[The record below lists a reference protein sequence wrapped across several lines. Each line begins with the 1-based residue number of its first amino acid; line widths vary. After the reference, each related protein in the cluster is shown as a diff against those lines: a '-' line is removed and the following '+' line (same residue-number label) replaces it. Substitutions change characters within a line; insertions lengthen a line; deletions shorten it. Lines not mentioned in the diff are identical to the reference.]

1 MKRVLVTSVAAIV
14 GGSEKG
20 FLTSIPL
27 LQRKGYDFIFIFP
40 EKGPAID
47 EYRKIGVK
55 CIVVEDK
62 GRITVKKLT
71 SIIHKYNID
80 LIHNNHINMEAAEAA
95 RGASKALG
103 TPQLFHLHGKIS
115 YNLEGYP
122 PRLIRKRVSSVC
134 ELSDFVIGVS
144 EFITN
149 QLNGFI
155 DSSKLKCL
163 YSGVPITKT
172 LLPKQIVKDRAKM
185 IGMVAHFYPLKQ
197 HEDFIM
203 AAKYLLDKGYNA
215 NFFIAGNVWMNDLSQ
230 ECYLANLKNLIKTL
244 GLQNHF
250 TIYQGLKDI
259 THLYQSMDIF
269 VLPSV
274 DEGFS
279 RAILEAMQFAI
290 PVVVTN
296 SGGNPEAVTHRKNG
310 FLVPAKEPKKIA
322 QTIIKLL
329 KDENLVYKIG
339 QNARSTV
346 KKHFTLDRFAKE
358 LASVYNSLI

>member
-1 MKRVLVTSVAAIV
+1 MNHVLVTSVAAIV

-20 FLTSIPL
+20 FLTTIPL
-27 LQRKGYDFIFIFP
+27 LRKEGYDFIFVVP
-40 EKGPAID
+40 EKGPAIS
-47 EYRKIGVK
+47 EYKKIGVK
-55 CIVVEDK
+55 CIVVKDEGK
-62 GRITVKKLT
+62 RKVNKLA

-80 LIHNNHINMEAAEAA
+80 LLHSNNAVATEPGEAAKVS
-95 RGASKALG
+95 GIPHL
-103 TPQLFHLHGKIS
+103 LHLHGKLTYS
-115 YNLEGYP
+115 FEGLSLKFM
-122 PRLIRKRVSSVC
+122 RERVSSVC
-134 ELSDFVIGVS
+134 ALSDFAIGVS
-144 EFITN
+144 QFVTS
-149 QLNGFI
+149 QLKSFM
-155 DSSKLKCL
+155 DSSKIKCL
-163 YSGVPITKT
+163 HSGIPIIKT
-172 LLPKQIVKDRAKM
+172 LPPKQRAKKQTKM
-185 IGMVAHFYPLKQ
+185 IGMVAHFYPLKR
-197 HEDFIM
+197 HEDFVI
-203 AAKYLLDKGYNA
+203 AAKDVIDRGYNA
-215 NFFIAGNVWMNDLSQ
+215 NFFIAGNLWMNDLSQ